1 MKNNYVI
8 EGNVVKVFFRT
19 KEGFF
24 LIDETDLEKIKHCTW
39 YLNVTG
45 YPSTVYH
52 GKHTTLHRYLM
63 GVNSEGKVV
72 DHINRN
78 KLDNRRSNLRF
89 ATISENG
96 LNCIRGHK
104 NTEKY
109 PSAGIRYRK
118 GKRVDTYKVEI
129 HGIDDKTIYIGSY
142 RTYKEA
148 VLIRDTAFLLLD
160 KGELTPFQIDKLRKS
175 KAQT

>member
-8 EGNVVKVFFRT
+8 EGDVVKVFFRT

-24 LIDETDLEKIKHCTW
+24 LIDKTDLDKIKHCTW

-45 YPSTVYH
+45 YPSTIYKR
-52 GKHTTLHRYLM
+52 KHTTLHRYLM
-63 GVNSEGKVV
+63 GVNPEGKVV

-89 ATISENG
+89 ATISENV
-96 LNCIRGHK
+96 LNSTRGRK
-104 NTEKY
+104 NLERY
-109 PSAGIRYRK
+109 PNAGIRYRK

-129 HGIDDKTIYIGSY
+129 HGVNDKTIYIGSY
-142 RTYKEA
+142 RTFEEA

-160 KGELTPFQIDKLRKS
+160 KGELTPIEIDKLRKS
-175 KAQT
+175 RART